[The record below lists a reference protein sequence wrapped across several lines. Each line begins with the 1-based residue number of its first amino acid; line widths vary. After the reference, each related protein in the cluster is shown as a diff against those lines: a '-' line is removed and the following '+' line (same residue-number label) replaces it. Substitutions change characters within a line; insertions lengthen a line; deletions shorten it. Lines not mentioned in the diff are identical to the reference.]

1 MAITFENVYKERVI
15 DILQKLL
22 KENIASI
29 PVLFDEHRG
38 QESFL
43 ITPSVDNFVEFSSN
57 VHVREYTTTINYQ
70 LVKGGEY
77 TKENQLNRLTMI
89 GEIVKR
95 ILFNNKNNTSDN
107 VNNWY
112 NGQVESVEYLR
123 DEEDETI
130 SNVVITFQCNVNEVI
145 SWNIS

>member
-1 MAITFENVYKERVI
+1 
-15 DILQKLL
+15 
-22 KENIASI
+22 
-29 PVLFDEHRG
+29 
-38 QESFL
+38 
-43 ITPSVDNFVEFSSN
+43 
-57 VHVREYTTTINYQ
+57 
-70 LVKGGEY
+70 
-77 TKENQLNRLTMI
+77 MI

-145 SWNIS
+145 S

>member
-70 LVKGGEY
+70 LVKGVEY
-77 TKENQLNRLTMI
+77 TK
-89 GEIVKR
+89 
-95 ILFNNKNNTSDN
+95 
-107 VNNWY
+107 
-112 NGQVESVEYLR
+112 
-123 DEEDETI
+123 
-130 SNVVITFQCNVNEVI
+130 
-145 SWNIS
+145 